1 MTSSLALLVMKK
13 LKHKEDQLMHAGCS
27 SCMSDNSDDWFAVR
41 FTEHRAA
48 HLYKTSI
55 PINFG

>member
-13 LKHKEDQLMHAGCS
+13 LKHKKDQLMHAGCS
-27 SCMSDNSDDWFAVR
+27 NCMSNNSDDRFAVR
-41 FTEHRAA
+41 FNEHRAA

-55 PINFG
+55 LINFG